1 MDIAWGVFI
10 EGVGVLL
17 GWRITERGI
26 WGGHWFLISNNGV
39 FAGTVGLVP
48 FFALALIFI
57 YKGAKR
63 RSVTGWM
70 FWR

>member
-26 WGGHWFLISNNGV
+26 WGG
-39 FAGTVGLVP
+39 
-48 FFALALIFI
+48 
-57 YKGAKR
+57 
-63 RSVTGWM
+63 TG
-70 FWR
+70 F